1 MISYRT
7 NPEIPFSLRSREKMK
22 SRFRYLRYAFLFF
35 CCYLLLVHTDEVEEE
50 ANDPK
55 VAIHNAEIRQYD
67 RLVESVQHVPPMQ
80 LDKVDPEKPV
90 YFIGTLK
97 RRSAPGALDDPTF
110 GVSFGDCV
118 GGLRWMAYDNPEFAK
133 PEKLPEGLLPA
144 LADLPDKDI
153 RFETLLPEGGVE
165 LLGFDVDQD
174 LLAQFMSPFRLAPL
188 FSKQPDAEDLA
199 ERFQPPSFDF
209 EKSELSETKLPM
221 EKKWGR
227 IEAKGRESDQ
237 THALFLTIGDEP
249 AVKVK
254 VIYDW
259 HYPKE
264 VHFLGGIKDGRLVAY
279 EGIGKPDP
287 DSPFID
293 TLYFLS
299 AKPIDVRDKIES
311 LVEGPIRFDDQLG
324 DEVVETPPAP
334 LPYAR
339 DIGKAGA
346 LILTAISI
354 LLFFLAPPA
363 QDPKKPTD

>member
-1 MISYRT
+1 
-7 NPEIPFSLRSREKMK
+7 MK
-22 SRFRYLRYAFLFF
+22 SRFRYLRYALLFF

-50 ANDPK
+50 ANDPTI
-55 VAIHNAEIRQYD
+55 AIHNAEIRRYD
-67 RLVESVQHVPPMQ
+67 RLVNSVQHVPPMQ
-80 LDKVDPEKPV
+80 LDKIDPEKPV
-90 YFIGTLK
+90 YLVGTLK
-97 RRSAPGALDDPTF
+97 RRSKPGALDDPTF

-133 PEKLPEGLLPA
+133 PDQVPEGLPPT
-144 LADLPDKDI
+144 LAGLPDRDL

-165 LLGFDVDQD
+165 LMGFEVDRD
-174 LLAQFMSPFRLAPL
+174 LLARFVSPFQFSPL
-188 FSKQPDAEDLA
+188 FSSRPDVEELA
-199 ERFQPPSFDF
+199 EKFQQPTFDF
-209 EKSELSETKLPM
+209 EKSELAQVKLPM

-279 EGIGKPDP
+279 EGIRKPDP

-293 TLYFLS
+293 TLFFLS
-299 AKPIDVRDKIES
+299 TRPIDVRDKIES
-311 LVEGPIRFDDQLG
+311 LVEGPIRFDDHLG

-334 LPYAR
+334 LHYAR
-339 DIGKAGA
+339 DIGKVGA
-346 LILTAISI
+346 VILMIISS
-354 LLFFLAPPA
+354 LLFLLAPPA
-363 QDPKKPTD
+363 EEPKKPTD